1 MEEPD
6 VAAAFSDEKIGPH
19 LKAEDKK
26 TLQNFAYYLKT
37 RRRKD
42 IEEEAKRLEQEHLIS
57 EKGRMFVNQKTYD
70 LHQALLMP
78 MTEEE
83 RATLVKATIDSNLF
97 LFLEYMEGHQLPSN
111 DFLKIVV
118 TLKNELD
125 PSSFTELF
133 VRVCTYQKIED
144 LKVSTDMVWSAIM
157 FLVEKKRDDKA
168 AYGLLRLIYLNNI
181 TLSGF

>member
-42 IEEEAKRLEQEHLIS
+42 LEEEAKRLEQEHLIS

-111 DFLKIVV
+111 DF
-118 TLKNELD
+118 
-125 PSSFTELF
+125 S
-133 VRVCTYQKIED
+133 R
-144 LKVSTDMVWSAIM
+144 
-157 FLVEKKRDDKA
+157 
-168 AYGLLRLIYLNNI
+168 
-181 TLSGF
+181 